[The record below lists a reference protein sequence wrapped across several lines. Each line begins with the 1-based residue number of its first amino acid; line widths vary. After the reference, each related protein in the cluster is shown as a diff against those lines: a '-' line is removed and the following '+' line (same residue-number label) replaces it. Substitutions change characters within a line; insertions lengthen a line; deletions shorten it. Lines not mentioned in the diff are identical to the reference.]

1 MVSLFKPED
10 VDAARF
16 RAPLDAALRKLLILL
31 QMILLQTL
39 RVVLSPEAAR

>member
-1 MVSLFKPED
+1 MVRLYKPED

-31 QMILLQTL
+31 QTL
-39 RVVLSPEAAR
+39 RVVLWPEGAR